1 MATTLDFEDEGGDDT
16 SSVTICSTSS
26 IHPQTMHYNN
36 RKLEA
41 NASSCNNC
49 CAAIIDHHHRH
60 NPHDINNEAAI
71 EKTTAESQ
79 HKDRSMDDDC
89 NENMGCGSTID
100 NVGLVNQIET
110 AATIVAMKT
119 ASQRHQPPHLQQHV
133 VFTQPE
139 AQIASNALSVNKNLL
154 LCRRFKD
161 SGDTLR
167 NFNSLPLF
175 VYATS
180 PSTHAISADGVGVA
194 KVAVKAAE
202 EAAKISNLEETEAK
216 IQFSMSNRKSG
227 GVIASSKICLTTCLA
242 IFIKATLTFFKK
254 LRLFQAVK
262 SISSRFEKDVKAN
275 RALLSFNILKLALK
289 GPSRTLNSKCGKYIF
304 LGLIVR
310 GCLVLNKGRIV
321 TKR

>member
-71 EKTTAESQ
+71 EKTTVESQ
-79 HKDRSMDDDC
+79 RKDRSMDDDC

-100 NVGLVNQIET
+100 NVGLANQVET

-119 ASQRHQPPHLQQHV
+119 ASQRQQPPHLQQHV
-133 VFTQPE
+133 VSTQPE

-180 PSTHAISADGVGVA
+180 PSTHAVSADGVGVA

-202 EAAKISNLEETEAK
+202 EAAKSPSFPRPSNQFLRAPKRGNSNNKIPLRDAFIWAVGHFTQKTETFNENWNRLHTKILK
-216 IQFSMSNRKSG
+216 IQQIIR
-227 GVIASSKICLTTCLA
+227 V
-242 IFIKATLTFFKK
+242 
-254 LRLFQAVK
+254 LFQQ
-262 SISSRFEKDVKAN
+262 
-275 RALLSFNILKLALK
+275 
-289 GPSRTLNSKCGKYIF
+289 
-304 LGLIVR
+304 
-310 GCLVLNKGRIV
+310 
-321 TKR
+321 